1 MDEYDSVHTK
11 WWVEDLGMRPVTS
24 REPSNAIRY
33 RVRIKE
39 QNKDGMTGVGC
50 CLIKIQHPSSI
61 KKPWWTRIE
70 KILPQTPKETFYIKK
85 KHSPGNSTQ
94 NREETD
100 STQHQSTTITNDKQ
114 MGQEE
119 TKSSF
124 FADVNCL

>member
-11 WWVEDLGMRPVTS
+11 WWIEDLGMRSGNVART
-24 REPSNAIRY
+24 
-33 RVRIKE
+33 IKRNSLQGENQGAE
-39 QNKDGMTGVGC
+39 QMTGVGC

-94 NREETD
+94 NKEEID
-100 STQHQSTTITNDKQ
+100 STQHQSTTITNDKR
-114 MGQEE
+114 MG
-119 TKSSF
+119 
-124 FADVNCL
+124 